1 MAGQKTC
8 PSCTRFLEV
17 ILNLGEQS
25 LNKDKRID
33 KLLGEEERLQAEF
46 ASRVD
51 DLLELKADM
60 CDEIEKIKKERD
72 EFRRQESE
80 PVCGWVGCFGER
92 QGGWRFCE
100 YHLTR
105 ARKEL
110 TESGYL
116 QPVPWRGGGVRT
128 MSMMENT
135 RETKYGKDQ

>member
-1 MAGQKTC
+1 M
-8 PSCTRFLEV
+8 RFLEV
-17 ILNLGEQS
+17 ILNLGESS

-33 KLLGEEERLQAEF
+33 ELLDAGERLQVEF
-46 ASRVD
+46 VSRESEME
-51 DLLELKADM
+51 ELRADM

-72 EFRRQESE
+72 EFQRQESE

-100 YHLTR
+100 HHLTR

-116 QPVPWRGGGVRT
+116 QSVPWRGGGVRT
-128 MSMMENT
+128 PSMMENT
-135 RETKYGKDQ
+135 RETKHGRD